1 MHSQN
6 WLNFTSKVT
15 AHFSDTISMRLL
27 LISIFFLVSG
37 LLADQISDLSGFGDT
52 PWRSTYKDVRD
63 KYASLSANPNSR
75 ENVKILSEVPNRL
88 LVVKRNNVQYIYR
101 FYREPKEVREV
112 NEYVKGASP
121 SSSAPPAD
129 AVKKTEE
136 TASGLFSVGVVFSP
150 VESGLAKK
158 SLERY
163 GKPTKEYLVENSYN
177 ILKEKEKTVVVQKD
191 PAAPSKDVLEPE
203 DIDLDDKELENKVP
217 MALIWDL
224 GNKSQEG
231 HKGGFVIQWN
241 EPYKKKL
248 YTKRVD
254 YFSSELSGLIT
265 TDFKKYFSAR
275 ETKILTDLLSEP
287 KLSETKTEDSTS
299 SKTVTPAKDPAAT
312 PAKQPE

>member
-1 MHSQN
+1 
-6 WLNFTSKVT
+6 
-15 AHFSDTISMRLL
+15 MRLL

-112 NEYVKGASP
+112 NEYVKGASA
-121 SSSAPPAD
+121 SAPSAD
-129 AVKKTEE
+129 GAKKTEE

-177 ILKEKEKTVVVQKD
+177 ILKEKEKTFVVQKD
-191 PAAPSKDVLEPE
+191 PNAAPSKDVLEPE

-254 YFSSELSGLIT
+254 YFSSELSALIT

-287 KLSETKTEDSTS
+287 KLAETSTS
-299 SKTVTPAKDPAAT
+299 RPAEETPVKTTPAVPNKETVPST
-312 PAKQPE
+312 TNP